1 MSAHRDLPAHS
12 APASSVLQ
20 RALAGLKQPA
30 FQLALVLVLTLAGRL
45 FYVLFTGFATD
56 DAFITFRYAHML
68 ADGQGFVYNP
78 GERVYGTTTPLF
90 TLLLSGWLLISGS
103 SPLLGARLVG
113 MIAALGASAFTWLA
127 VRRLGGSPL
136 QQALAGLALGLCIS
150 QWSHDTNGMETALLP
165 CLMAASWFA
174 LAARQYTWAGIVC
187 GLLLWT
193 RLDTVLWPL
202 ALTFAVLFENRRAA
216 IRLSS
221 ITAAV
226 YSPWVIFASL
236 YFGSPIPHTV
246 AAKIAAYTQN
256 SATSFFAN
264 AWTIIKYLTPIPVS
278 PTRPGFLIL
287 VVSLTLGLAGIQAW
301 RSRRSI
307 LQLALVVF
315 ALLELIR
322 LALSGAT
329 FFNRYFVPLLW
340 VILTLAAQGLGYFWE
355 QLKPANR
362 PATGWLALWSS
373 TATATAFG
381 ALSPISSGSND
392 PSMAGSYVVVS
403 LWLLL
408 FPFLLLLFSYFKR
421 RGRPAHWA
429 GLTALALTLVFFSV
443 AAGRQF
449 LPSMRFIRASQIYR
463 GERSLQAMG
472 QWLAVNSPPGATVL
486 LEPLGY
492 VGYYSNR
499 IMRDEVG
506 LVTPAVTRLKQ
517 AGNLDVYGYLAELRP
532 DYVIQHCDDVL
543 EWQRREPLNQN
554 LLLRDYRL
562 AEKFNPLAFDPVSG
576 YNPET
581 DFGPISRQS
590 CYEIWGKK

>member
-12 APASSVLQ
+12 APASSRFAL
-20 RALAGLKQPA
+20 ALAGLKQPV
-30 FQLALVLVLTLAGRL
+30 FQLVLVMALTLAGRL

-68 ADGQGFVYNP
+68 AEGQGFVYNP

-90 TLLLSGWLLISGS
+90 TFLIAGWLLISGS
-103 SPLLGARLVG
+103 SPLVGARLVE
-113 MIAALGASAFTWLA
+113 MIAAMGASAFTYLA
-127 VRRLGGSPL
+127 VRRLGGSLL
-136 QQALAGLALGLCIS
+136 QQTLAGLSLGLCIS

-174 LAARQYTWAGIVC
+174 LAAKQYTWAGILC

-193 RLDTVLWPL
+193 RLDTILWPL
-202 ALTFAVLFENRRAA
+202 ALTFAALFEDRRAA
-216 IRLSS
+216 IRMGL
-221 ITAAV
+221 IAAAM
-226 YSPWVIFASL
+226 YSPWLIFASI

-256 SATSFFAN
+256 NATSFFAN
-264 AWTIIKYLTPIPVS
+264 TWTVIKYLTPIPVS
-278 PTRPGFLIL
+278 PARPGFLIL
-287 VVSLTLGLAGIQAW
+287 VASLTLSLAGIHAW

-307 LQLALVVF
+307 LQLALVFF

-322 LALSGAT
+322 LAISGAT

-340 VILTLAAQGLGYFWE
+340 AVLTLAAQGLGYFWE
-355 QLKPANR
+355 QLKPSNR
-362 PATGWLALWSS
+362 PAIGWLAFWLS
-373 TATATAFG
+373 TAITAAFG
-381 ALSPISSGSND
+381 ALLPIGSGSNA
-392 PSMAGSYVVVS
+392 PSLADSYVVVS

-408 FPFLLLLFSYFKR
+408 FPFLLLLFSNFKR

-429 GLTALALTLVFFSV
+429 GLAALALTLVFFSI
-443 AAGRQF
+443 AAGRQL
-449 LPSMRFIRASQIYR
+449 LPSLRFIRASQIYR

-499 IMRDEVG
+499 VMRDEVG
-506 LVTPAVTRLKQ
+506 LVTPDVTRLKQ
-517 AGNLDVYGYLAELRP
+517 AGNLDVYDYLEELRP
-532 DYVIQHCDDVL
+532 DYVIQHCDDIL
-543 EWQRREPLNQN
+543 EWQRREPPEQN
-554 LLLRDYRL
+554 LLIRNYRM
-562 AEKFNPLAFDPVSG
+562 AKQFNPLAFDPVSG
-576 YNPET
+576 YNSET

-590 CYEIWGKK
+590 CYEIWEKK